1 MNKWIFCFQKS
12 VALVLSKLLTAKAAA
27 TESTNQTAEL
37 KRSRGQGRSGITS
50 PSALPHN
57 VSSYSSTTLSP
68 TSGVAATDDP
78 KVWLCELGHGHGRH
92 SMMLQQR
99 NNFKE
104 DLSTDREDNG
114 GSLSSSNSHES
125 KKDKSKT
132 SATAALL
139 DLGHMSSHGSSIDLT
154 QLYARES
161 GNVLKVSR
169 DCRETANSLKTSRDD
184 RKDNRVGTSATG
196 LSQSLFDSHSF
207 MSYPRPPQSQQN
219 LQPHPTAIPIV
230 KDQANDS
237 SASSSRREAGGV
249 GLGYDQKLAT
259 SYNDRLDARS
269 LLDDEHVELRLRLM
283 SKEISSDGEDTGTD
297 SGIEDEDFPKD
308 GVLDHLSSNYDRFI
322 QKYIFR
328 L

>member
-12 VALVLSKLLTAKAAA
+12 VALVLSKLLSAKA
-27 TESTNQTAEL
+27 TSTQKTSEAAEL
-37 KRSRGQGRSGITS
+37 KRSRVQGRSGITS
-50 PSALPHN
+50 RSALPRN
-57 VSSYSSTTLSP
+57 IYAKSRTLLSP
-68 TSGVAATDDP
+68 SNGTAVTDDP

-125 KKDKSKT
+125 KKDKSRPM
-132 SATAALL
+132 APAAFL
-139 DLGHMSSHGSSIDLT
+139 DLGQMTSNGSSVDLT

-169 DCRETANSLKTSRDD
+169 DSRGTGNSLKISRDG
-184 RKDNRVGTSATG
+184 RKDDRVASASG
-196 LSQSLFDSHSF
+196 LSQSLLTTQTFI
-207 MSYPRPPQSQQN
+207 SYPRPPPSQQS

-230 KDQANDS
+230 KDQAYDTS
-237 SASSSRREAGGV
+237 ESSSRNETEGV

-259 SYNDRLDARS
+259 SYNDRLDTRS
-269 LLDDEHVELRLRLM
+269 LLDDENVELRLRLM
-283 SKEISSDGEDTGTD
+283 SKEINSDDEGTGTD
-297 SGIEDEDFPKD
+297 SGIEDEEFVKD
-308 GVLDHLSSNYDRFI
+308 CDALEHLSSNYDR
-322 QKYIFR
+322 
-328 L
+328 